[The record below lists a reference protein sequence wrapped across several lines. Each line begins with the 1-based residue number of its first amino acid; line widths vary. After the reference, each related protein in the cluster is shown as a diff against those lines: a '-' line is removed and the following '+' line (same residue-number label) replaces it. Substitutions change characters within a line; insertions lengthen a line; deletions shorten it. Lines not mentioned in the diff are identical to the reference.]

1 MMRKRTITAVLL
13 AFAVLCSVYAM
24 AASLGGLTSSA
35 VGADNVAV
43 AACDSDGV
51 SSAYTT
57 AWDTTDK
64 RYEVTAVT
72 VSGIADTC
80 DGQTLSVSLTDSAG
94 VQLGTGN
101 VAIPTSAATSLAV
114 VLSTAASAE
123 LTEGIHVLIS
133 S

>member
-1 MMRKRTITAVLL
+1 
-13 AFAVLCSVYAM
+13 M
-24 AASLGGLTSSA
+24 AASLGGVTSSA

-43 AACDSDGV
+43 TACDSDGV

-57 AWDTTDK
+57 GWDSTDK

-72 VSGIADTC
+72 VSGVSDTC
-80 DGQTLSVSLTDSAG
+80 DGQTLSVSLTDTAG
-94 VQLGTGN
+94 VQLGTGS
-101 VAIPTSAATSLAV
+101 VSIPTSAATSFGV
-114 VLSTAASAE
+114 TLSTAASAK

>member
-1 MMRKRTITAVLL
+1 MKKRTIIAAIVALVVFST
-13 AFAVLCSVYAM
+13 VYAM
-24 AASLGGLTSSA
+24 AASLGGVTSSA

-43 AACDSDGV
+43 TSCDSDGV

-57 AWDTTDK
+57 AWDATDK

-72 VSGIADTC
+72 VSGVSDTC

-94 VQLGTGN
+94 VQLGTGS
-101 VAIPTSAATSLAV
+101 VSIPSSVATSFAV
-114 VLSTAASAE
+114 TLSTAASAK